1 MKADRPG
8 SGELKQKVKKL
19 TSKFIMMMDITIRN
33 TQNMRY
39 PRTSK

>member
-1 MKADRPG
+1 MKNDGPG
-8 SGELKQKVKKL
+8 SGDLKRKINQL